1 MEALRHFIMDWSPL
15 VLLAIVGAVG
25 WAVHDATVS
34 LKDLFEVMG
43 EDTAEKAA
51 LRRAELD
58 RYERETDRLYPEG
71 EV

>member
-15 VLLAIVGAVG
+15 VLLVAFVVISMTINEAIEA
-25 WAVHDATVS
+25 

-43 EDTAEKAA
+43 EDVAEKAA

-58 RYERETDRLYPEG
+58 RYERETDRLFPEA
-71 EV
+71 EA

>member
-1 MEALRHFIMDWSPL
+1 MDTFRQFIFDWSPL

-25 WAVHDATVS
+25 WAIHDATVS

-43 EDTAEKAA
+43 EDVAEKAA

-58 RYERETDRLYPEG
+58 RYERETDRLYPG
-71 EV
+71 EAA